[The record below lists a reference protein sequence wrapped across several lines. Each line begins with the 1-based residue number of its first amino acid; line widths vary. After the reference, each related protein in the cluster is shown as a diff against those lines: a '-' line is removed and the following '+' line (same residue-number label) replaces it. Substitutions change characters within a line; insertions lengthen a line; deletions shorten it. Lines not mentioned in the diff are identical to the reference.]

1 MQLSEDLVFL
11 SSGVPS
17 IDTEIPEDPAHDKV
31 TVCLKGVL
39 TKTTAAALKV
49 DWIFASE
56 TVAFGG
62 LRDGNLSK
70 DTNLTDVE
78 LRLFH
83 EDGTLESCY
92 PDKAHSW
99 KISAIGGGGWAAQCK
114 IDVGG
119 NGDAILDFFR
129 NHRLGFQWTLRPRQ
143 ANLFDGGD
151 RVEMKAAPDAGTDD
165 GENKDAPDAELSLFD
180 GVFSEESP
188 SNEPCETCGGVGH
201 HTAECFTN
209 AGSLAS
215 AAAMGEGRKRGRPPG
230 AKNKPKETPE
240 LEPVA

>member
-151 RVEMKAAPDAGTDD
+151 RVEMKAAPDAGRFF
-165 GENKDAPDAELSLFD
+165 GKHSIKQAQLS
-180 GVFSEESP
+180 VR
-188 SNEPCETCGGVGH
+188 CIETCGGVGH

>member
-83 EDGTLESCY
+83 ESGDLCSFY

-119 NGDAILDFFR
+119 NGDEILDFFR

-151 RVEMKAAPDAGTDD
+151 RVEMKATPEASEEAEPDT
-165 GENKDAPDAELSLFD
+165 EPSLFD
-180 GVFSEESP
+180 EIPEQ
-188 SNEPCETCGGVGH
+188 EACEQCGGLDK
-201 HTAECFTN
+201 HTEDCQVNSGT
-209 AGSLAS
+209 LAS
-215 AAAMGEGRKRGRPPG
+215 AAVMGEGRKRGRPSG
-230 AKNKPKETPE
+230 AKNKPKEAPE